1 MNLHGDGSQ
10 YSRAT
15 FNSTSWLWFT
25 VHHSEDSQFSMV
37 KAHSTSQWLFT
48 VHHSDESQYS
58 IAMVLSTIC
67 YGSKYITSW
76 WQFSLYHDKD
86 SQYIMVTVHSTSWW
100 QYIMVTVHSTSW
112 WWFIMYH
119 LTVQSIS
126 WWQFTI
132 HYGDSSEYT
141 IWMAHST
148 SWWWVILHPSH
159 SSQYIMA
166 WACLHQ
172 PVNSVAFRILW
183 GTHTLFLLVNKDI
196 LAQPNYN
203 DRQLKSTNF
212 VIRIRNKLWKFAS
225 PEIISDCLFLLT
237 FLIAETFLL
246 WECISC

>member
-1 MNLHGDGSQ
+1 
-10 YSRAT
+10 
-15 FNSTSWLWFT
+15 
-25 VHHSEDSQFSMV
+25 MV
-37 KAHSTSQWLFT
+37 HSTS
-48 VHHSDESQYS
+48 HH
-58 IAMVLSTIC
+58 
-67 YGSKYITSW
+67 G
-76 WQFSLYHDKD
+76 D
-86 SQYIMVTVHSTSWW
+86 SSHCLMIKIHSTSWW
-100 QYIMVTVHSTSW
+100 QFTVHHDDGSSY
-112 WWFIMYH
+112 IIV
-119 LTVQSIS
+119 TVQSIS

-159 SSQYIMA
+159 SSQYTMA

-212 VIRIRNKLWKFAS
+212 VIRIRNKLWRFSS
-225 PEIISDCLFLLT
+225 PEIISDCLFLLQI
-237 FLIAETFLL
+237 FPYCWNFPSLRMHFLL
-246 WECISC
+246 ESTYVFCLKMNGKTAHKLVDWQMIAFIYSAILHSWAHSLNFCCKWF